1 MSDFAPEIRNSA
13 WWSGDSRMAANGKA
27 AEAILIK
34 QGKLEREEISHLENV
49 RMGHV
54 MQPVIGRLAQDRL
67 QIELKDADY
76 SMTHPKETWL
86 RSHFDFISADG
97 TVLVEAKNYGSHQS
111 KKFDEDAGIMPDAD
125 RVQCI
130 HEATVHGVSTVY
142 LAVLLGGQELR
153 VIKVDVTP
161 DMMLEHVQ
169 WCAKWWGYVA
179 SDTQPDPETVEQ
191 CKMSW
196 PVSESLYALANADL
210 ETYCGQLSLA
220 SKQRK
225 DLEEYEEKLKTR
237 IMSFMGSRDVLAT
250 MDGNVLATWKS
261 AKSSQKFD
269 VKAFQAAYPQM
280 YEQFVREAPGSRR
293 FLIK

>member
-1 MSDFAPEIRNSA
+1 
-13 WWSGDSRMAANGKA
+13 MAANGRA
-27 AEAILIK
+27 SEAILIK
-34 QGKLEREEISHLENV
+34 QGKIIPEDISEKEVV

-67 QIELKDADY
+67 QMELKDADY
-76 SMTHPKETWL
+76 AMTHPKETWL

-97 TVLVEAKNYGSHQS
+97 TALVEAKNYGSHQS

-125 RVQCI
+125 RIQCI

-142 LAVLLGGQELR
+142 LAVLLGGQELK

-210 ETYCGQLSLA
+210 ETYCGQLALA
-220 SKQRK
+220 SRQRK
-225 DLEEYEEKLKTR
+225 DLEDYEDSLKLK
-237 IMSFMGSRDVLAT
+237 IMKFMGSRDVLAT

-269 VKAFQAAYPQM
+269 VKAFQNAYPKM

>member
-1 MSDFAPEIRNSA
+1 MDDFAPEIRNSA

-76 SMTHPKETWL
+76 AMTHPKETWL

-97 TVLVEAKNYGSHQS
+97 TALVEAKNYGSHQS

-125 RVQCI
+125 RIQCI

-142 LAVLLGGQELR
+142 LAVLLGGQELK